1 MILIKKVQENIFRRE
16 LFGRGAKILVGVSG
30 GPDSVCLLDVSNGLK
45 KKYDLTIEIVH
56 VNYGLRGEDSELD
69 EKLVRN
75 LARKFS
81 LPIHVL
87 RQKADK
93 SKKNSEEKLR
103 NVRYDY
109 FEDIRRKNK
118 FDFIAVGHNLNDQA
132 ETVLMRI
139 LRGTG
144 LRGLGAIKFKNERII
159 RPLLNIPRKEILKYL
174 KKKKLNYRIDKTNL
188 GTNFFRNKIRNKL
201 IPYLEKNFNPN
212 TQETMYK
219 ISQSVAEDYDF
230 IKRYAA
236 EWLGNKKQLSVSK
249 LAELHPSIQREV
261 VRLAVER
268 QIPDLKEV
276 EMGHIEEILKIV
288 KSKKNKKQEMNFKN
302 LKIVR
307 RGDKLT
313 IGK

>member
-1 MILIKKVQENIFRRE
+1 
-16 LFGRGAKILVGVSG
+16 
-30 GPDSVCLLDVSNGLK
+30 
-45 KKYDLTIEIVH
+45 
-56 VNYGLRGEDSELD
+56 
-69 EKLVRN
+69 
-75 LARKFS
+75 
-81 LPIHVL
+81 
-87 RQKADK
+87 
-93 SKKNSEEKLR
+93 
-103 NVRYDY
+103 
-109 FEDIRRKNK
+109 
-118 FDFIAVGHNLNDQA
+118 
-132 ETVLMRI
+132 MRI

-212 TQETMYK
+212 TQETLYK